1 MIHRILAPTDLFQRS
16 DAGLRYGAKLAR
28 DRDAELHL
36 IHVAESLRATGKEL
50 EVLPGDS
57 SQDAE
62 TRRRAGLA
70 AQAAR
75 TLGGLDATTGVLF
88 GDPLYATLDYAEQH
102 DIDLIVITLSN
113 RSRSASC
120 SWGVTP
126 NRSCWPLRCPYS
138 GSRVPMP
145 TSSDSEPVISLPGV
159 TART

>member
-113 RSRSASC
+113 RSRVGKLLMGSHAQSLMLASPVPVL
-120 SWGVTP
+120 GVP
-126 NRSCWPLRCPYS
+126 
-138 GSRVPMP
+138 
-145 TSSDSEPVISLPGV
+145 SSYADQL
-159 TART
+159 